1 MASYSGKLQLSVC
14 FPFKLLLR
22 KVFIC
27 LNVSQVNEATSKSA
41 VCGQLPKGGYLQASE
56 VIKIALYQGF

>member
-1 MASYSGKLQLSVC
+1 MASYSGKLRLSVC

-27 LNVSQVNEATSKSA
+27 LNVSQINETTSKSVNQRPVVSYSSRISA
-41 VCGQLPKGGYLQASE
+41 CVRSY
-56 VIKIALYQGF
+56 